1 MKNSEW
7 GRDRKGITAN
17 EEQRMG
23 KGQGRVS
30 QRMKN
35 SEWGREGYHSE

>member
-7 GRDRKGITAN
+7 VRDRKGITAN

-23 KGQGRVS
+23 KGRVS